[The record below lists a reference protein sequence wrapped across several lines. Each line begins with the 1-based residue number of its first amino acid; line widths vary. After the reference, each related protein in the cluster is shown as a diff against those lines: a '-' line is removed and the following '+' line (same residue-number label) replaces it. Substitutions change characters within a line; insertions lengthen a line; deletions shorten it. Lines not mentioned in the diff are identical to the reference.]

1 MFGSYE
7 HQPPSPALSSC
18 DMESID
24 EMPPPSA
31 SSQLSINEDLTISN
45 RLNITALQNSV
56 SLRFKKKRKRKL
68 EPDTVS
74 LRSLEDLVGD
84 HFRRKK
90 RLSLP
95 RLSSVSEL
103 LSPMCDRVINMLQ
116 TTKQSSSAN
125 LNNLLN
131 SNNNNNTSHGYNIRR
146 KASSSSQ
153 QTSNGVSSPNTIK
166 KFRAAWSETCDGEK
180 LKQTM
185 TATEI
190 ERQNVLYELFSEE
203 QQMIENLGLAQRV
216 YRNGMKT
223 LNILTDLELKQIFG
237 PLEDILPLHEDLLY
251 RLKPKSNSSI
261 DAVGQIYLEW
271 FQRIRSCYVSYCSNL
286 INAKELL
293 DAKRCEENGRVD
305 DYLKRCTD
313 SGFSRKLDLWD
324 FLDQPRSRLMKYPI
338 LFKRIHKR
346 TKDGHEDKRILLET
360 INIVEEL
367 INDVS
372 QATSAQICS
381 NIIAKLVYTNDDQKH
396 LLIEKQTRL
405 VCQGE
410 LKNNRGQKLHVFLF
424 DEILLFTR
432 IATRNDIK
440 SYQLT
445 NYPIP
450 IEYLRIEDIEDGVK
464 IPELSSGSFSRTLA
478 GSKLARNVFRCSSLS
493 DNNNNRNN
501 SILLQA
507 RDIYDKQQW
516 LSAFR
521 SIITING

>member
-1 MFGSYE
+1 MRMFDSYE
-7 HQPPSPALSSC
+7 HQQSSSATSSC
-18 DMESID
+18 DIESMD
-24 EMPPPSA
+24 EIPPPTA
-31 SSQLSINEDLTISN
+31 SSILSLNDDLTISN
-45 RLNITALQNSV
+45 RLSTTTPQNSV
-56 SLRFKKKRKRKL
+56 TLRFKKKRKRKL
-68 EPDTVS
+68 ESDTVS
-74 LRSLEDLVGD
+74 LRSLEDIVGD
-84 HFRRKK
+84 HFQRRK

-125 LNNLLN
+125 LLNLINHNTNHN
-131 SNNNNNTSHGYNIRR
+131 STIRR
-146 KASSSSQ
+146 KIPSQ
-153 QTSNGVSSPNTIK
+153 QTSNNVSSPTTIK

-216 YRNGMKT
+216 YRN
-223 LNILTDLELKQIFG
+223 
-237 PLEDILPLHEDLLY
+237 DLLY
-251 RLKPKSNSSI
+251 RLKPKGNSSI

-271 FQRIRSCYVSYCSNL
+271 FQRIRSSYVSYCSNL

-346 TKDGHEDKRILLET
+346 SIKLTKDGHEDKRILLDT

-372 QATSAQICS
+372 QATSAQLCS
-381 NIIAKLVYTNDDQKH
+381 NVIARLVYMNDEQKH
-396 LLIEKQTRL
+396 PLIEKQTRII
-405 VCQGE
+405 CQGE
-410 LKNNRGQKLHVFLF
+410 LKNNRGHKLHVFLF
-424 DEILLFTR
+424 DEILVFTR
-432 IATRNDIK
+432 IATRNGLK

-450 IEYLRIEDIEDGVK
+450 VLSLIVEDIEDGVK

-478 GSKLARNVFRCSSLS
+478 GSKPARNVLRCSSSSSL
-493 DNNNNRNN
+493 DNNNSRNT
-501 SILLQA
+501 SMLLQA
-507 RDIYDKQQW
+507 RDMYDKQQW

-521 SIITING
+521 SITTMNKQ

>member
-1 MFGSYE
+1 MRMFGSYE
-7 HQPPSPALSSC
+7 HQQPSPVPSSC
-18 DMESID
+18 DMESMD
-24 EMPPPSA
+24 EIPPPSA
-31 SSQLSINEDLTISN
+31 SSILSLNNDLTISN
-45 RLNITALQNSV
+45 RLSTTAPQNSV
-56 SLRFKKKRKRKL
+56 TLRFKKKRKRKL
-68 EPDTVS
+68 ESDTVS

-84 HFRRKK
+84 HFQRKK

-116 TTKQSSSAN
+116 TSKQSSSV
-125 LNNLLN
+125 NLLN
-131 SNNNNNTSHGYNIRR
+131 LLNHNTNTNSIHIRR
-146 KASSSSQ
+146 KPSSQ
-153 QTSNGVSSPNTIK
+153 PTSNSISSPNTIK

-203 QQMIENLGLAQRV
+203 QQMIENLSLAQRV

-237 PLEDILPLHEDLLY
+237 PLEDILPLHEDLIY
-251 RLKPKSNSSI
+251 RLKPKSTSSI

-271 FQRIRSCYVSYCSNL
+271 FQRIRSSYVSYCSNL

-346 TKDGHEDKRILLET
+346 TKDGHEDKRILLDT

-372 QATSAQICS
+372 QATSAQLCS
-381 NIIAKLVYTNDDQKH
+381 NVIIRLVYMNDDQKH
-396 LLIEKQTRL
+396 PLIEQQTRIL
-405 VCQGE
+405 CQGE

-432 IATRNDIK
+432 IATRNGLK

-450 IEYLRIEDIEDGVK
+450 VQYLIIEDIEDGVK

-478 GSKLARNVFRCSSLS
+478 GSKPARNVFRCSSS
-493 DNNNNRNN
+493 SSINNNNSRNT
-501 SILLQA
+501 SMLLQA
-507 RDIYDKQQW
+507 RDMYDKQQW

-521 SIITING
+521 SINKQ